1 MWCFYKYS
9 QSEGHAHAVESL
21 CSLCLRICV
30 VVFILPAQ
38 TSSLL
43 ILVVKMAEEVAK
55 VAEEVA
61 AKVITVYH
69 ALAYGFR

>member
-1 MWCFYKYS
+1 M
-9 QSEGHAHAVESL
+9 
-21 CSLCLRICV
+21 

-38 TSSLL
+38 TSSQL